1 MSKTELFHKGD
12 VILTHPEE
20 GFWGIAIVLSEREK
34 TKEFLP
40 MCHIAIT
47 PLILQ
52 RPISMTDLE
61 SCDLKPLEFAR
72 GYRTVP
78 NGPVYVM
85 ETLIGIYTRR
95 NKPGLAVLGMVDPL
109 RCYSGPLPFSPNYG
123 SDVKWPLYGDVTPT
137 LGYEAL
143 VHWRRNQ

>member
-1 MSKTELFHKGD
+1 MSKSVQLNRGD
-12 VILTHPEE
+12 VILTNPEE
-20 GFWGIAIVLSEREK
+20 GFWGIAIVLSERER
-34 TKEFLP
+34 TEEFLP

-47 PLILQ
+47 PLIQQ
-52 RPISMTDLE
+52 RPISMADLE
-61 SCDLKPLEFAR
+61 ASELKPLEFAR

-85 ETLIGIYTRR
+85 ETLIGVYTRR

-109 RCYSGPLPFSPNYG
+109 RCYSGPLPFYPNYG
-123 SDVKWPLYGDVTPT
+123 LDLKWPICGDVTPK
-137 LGYEAL
+137 LGSEAL